1 MSEMAMLCQP
11 LRAII
16 FESGTT
22 AICEGNFWLFNVRMI
37 AGVHNPGA
45 SSCTTQF
52 QFVSE
57 SIEMPAVGGA
67 LCNFQFE
74 RDALFFAGR
83 NLPDR
88 MV

>member
-1 MSEMAMLCQP
+1 MSAMAMLCQL

-37 AGVHNPGA
+37 AGVHNHGA

-57 SIEMPAVGGA
+57 SIEMPAVGAA
-67 LCNFQFE
+67 LCNIQFE
-74 RDALFFAGR
+74 RDAFVLCG
-83 NLPDR
+83 P
-88 MV
+88 